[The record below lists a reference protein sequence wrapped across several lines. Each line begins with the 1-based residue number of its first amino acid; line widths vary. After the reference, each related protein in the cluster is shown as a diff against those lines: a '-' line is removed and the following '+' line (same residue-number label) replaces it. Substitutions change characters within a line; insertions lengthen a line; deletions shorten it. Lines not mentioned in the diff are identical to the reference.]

1 MMAVASM
8 TAPAHRLVL
17 PIALACV
24 GCRGGA
30 ATAEHDGATSNDP
43 STTTTA
49 AVDTDDDPGAP
60 SCAVEPRDPVRRLSA
75 FEYARA
81 LDDLLGVTVDE
92 TRLPASS
99 TSPIF
104 ATEDAALGS
113 SPVLVDGQFD
123 ATVLAADVVLA
134 RLDTEGAQAF
144 LGCDPG
150 DATCIDTWLG
160 ELGRRAHR
168 RPLDDDARARLH
180 GLFDEI
186 AAVDG
191 IDVAIAGTVQAM
203 LLSPRFGFHVEE
215 AAPDGGPD
223 DWAIASRLSF
233 LLWGSIPD
241 DDLLDAAE
249 RGELHDPEARRE
261 HARRLLADPRA
272 ALRVVR
278 TWRELLDIDALASAA
293 PIDPRFTPTLRDE
306 MFAEFDAFIAT
317 TALAHGG
324 TITDL
329 LTSRW
334 VDAGP
339 ELAALYGSNG
349 DALPPERVGVLGR
362 AAFLGATARGDAPSP
377 ILRGLAV
384 LDRLAC
390 TAIAPP
396 PPSVPAIPDLDAGGT
411 NRQRFEQH
419 TADPACAGCHQQF
432 DPIGFALE
440 HFDAI
445 GAHRNVDAGLPIDAR
460 GSVLGLEVDGAVELA
475 TTLAE
480 HDVVWACAVTQQ
492 LRAAIGHAP
501 RTGEACARDA
511 LAESFR
517 AGDGDL
523 QALLVEIAA
532 SEVMIR

>member
-1 MMAVASM
+1 MMGVAPMIS
-8 TAPAHRLVL
+8 PAHRLVL
-17 PIALACV
+17 PLALACV

-30 ATAEHDGATSNDP
+30 ATAGHDGATSGDA
-43 STTTTA
+43 STTTASA
-49 AVDTDDDPGAP
+49 ADTDDDPAAP
-60 SCAVEPRDPVRRLSA
+60 ACAVEPRDPVRRLSA

-81 LDDLLGVTVDE
+81 LDDLLGVTIDE
-92 TRLPASS
+92 ARLPASS
-99 TSPIF
+99 TTPIF
-104 ATEDAALGS
+104 ATDDAALAS

-123 ATVLAADVVLA
+123 ATVLAAEAVLA
-134 RLDTEGAQAF
+134 RLDADGAQAF
-144 LGCDPG
+144 VGCDPTDG
-150 DATCIDTWLG
+150 SCIDAWLG

-168 RPLDDDARARLH
+168 RPLDDDVRARLH

-241 DDLLDAAE
+241 DALLDAAK
-249 RGELHDPEARRE
+249 RGELQDPEARRE
-261 HARRLLADPRA
+261 HARRMLDDPRA
-272 ALRVVR
+272 ASRVVR

-293 PIDPRFTPTLRDE
+293 PIDPRFTATLRDE
-306 MFAEFDAFIAT
+306 MFAEFDAFIST
-317 TALAHGG
+317 TALTQGG
-324 TITDL
+324 TLADV

-339 ELAALYGSNG
+339 ELAALYGSEA

-362 AAFLGATARGDAPSP
+362 AAFLAATARGDAPSP

-396 PPSVPAIPDLDAGGT
+396 PPSVPAIPEIDADGT

-419 TADPACAGCHQQF
+419 TADPACAGCHRQF
-432 DPIGFALE
+432 DPIGFTLE

-445 GAHRNVDAGLPIDAR
+445 GAYRTQDGGLPIDAH
-460 GSVLGLEVDGAVELA
+460 GSVLGIEVDGAVELA

-501 RTGEACARDA
+501 RTGEACVRDA
-511 LAESFR
+511 LATSFL

-523 QALLVEIAA
+523 AELLVEIAA

>member
-1 MMAVASM
+1 MAAS
-8 TAPAHRLVL
+8 AHRVVVL
-17 PIALACV
+17 LALAHV

-30 ATAEHDGATSNDP
+30 ATVGHDGTTSGDP
-43 STTTTA
+43 STSTTA
-49 AVDTDDDPGAP
+49 DTGHDPDAP

-81 LDDLLGVTVDE
+81 LDDLLGVTIDE
-92 TRLPASS
+92 ARLPASS

-104 ATEDAALGS
+104 ATEDAALSS

-123 ATVLAADVVLA
+123 ATVLAAEAVLA
-134 RLDTEGAQAF
+134 RLDADGAQAF
-144 LGCDPG
+144 VGCDPS
-150 DATCIDTWLG
+150 DSTCIDTWLD

-168 RPLDDDARARLH
+168 RPLDADARARLH

-191 IDVAIAGTVQAM
+191 LDVAIAGTVQAM

-215 AAPDGGPD
+215 PAPDGGPD

-241 DDLLDAAE
+241 DALLDAAE

-272 ALRVVR
+272 ALRLVR

-306 MFAEFDAFIAT
+306 MFAEFDAFIAAT
-317 TALAHGG
+317 TLAEGG
-324 TITDL
+324 TIADV
-329 LTSRW
+329 LTSGW

-339 ELAALYGSNG
+339 ELAALYGAEG

-362 AAFLGATARGDAPSP
+362 AAFLAATARGGAPSP

-432 DPIGFALE
+432 DPIGFTLE

-445 GAHRNVDAGLPIDAR
+445 GAYRSVDAGLPIDAR

-475 TTLAE
+475 TALAE

-501 RTGEACARDA
+501 RPGEACARDA
-511 LAESFR
+511 LAETFR
-517 AGDGDL
+517 AGGGDL
-523 QALLVEIAA
+523 QELLVELAA